1 MRPIYIYGSPVLRQV
16 AQDITPEYP
25 NLPELIKEMQQAMAG
40 SDGVG
45 LAAPQIGL
53 SIRLFVVD
61 ATPFADKEPQ
71 LADFRKVFINPNIT
85 DRFGSDTHFTE
96 GCLSIPGIHE
106 DVVRPSSI
114 RMQWV
119 DENFNPHQE
128 EFSGMAARIIQHEYD
143 HLEGILFIDHLSP
156 LRKRMLQSKLK
167 NMQRGRYKAD
177 YPCRLG

>member
-25 NLPELIKEMQQAMAG
+25 NLPQLIKEMQQAMAG

-71 LADFRKVFINPNIT
+71 LADFRRVFINPNIT
-85 DRFGSDTHFTE
+85 DRFGNDAHFTE
-96 GCLSIPGIHE
+96 G
-106 DVVRPSSI
+106 
-114 RMQWV
+114 
-119 DENFNPHQE
+119 
-128 EFSGMAARIIQHEYD
+128 
-143 HLEGILFIDHLSP
+143 
-156 LRKRMLQSKLK
+156 
-167 NMQRGRYKAD
+167 
-177 YPCRLG
+177 